1 LHAKLV
7 DGRIDHA
14 RKQAPHVVIGETLT
28 EQMVSSMEST
38 FKWCQE
44 RVRVAEAIT
53 STEQQLEV

>member
-1 LHAKLV
+1 M
-7 DGRIDHA
+7 
-14 RKQAPHVVIGETLT
+14 VIGETLT